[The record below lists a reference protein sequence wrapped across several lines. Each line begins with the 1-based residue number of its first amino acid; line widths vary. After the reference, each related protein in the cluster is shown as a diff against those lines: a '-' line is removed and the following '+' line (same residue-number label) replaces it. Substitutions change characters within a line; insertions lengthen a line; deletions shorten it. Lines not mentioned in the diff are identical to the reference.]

1 MKDIIGKLVKE
12 EVRDI
17 LSESE
22 DMIREI
28 VKNSLLPEL
37 RSAIR
42 ESIAEEIKKILEDVP
57 AMEETEPSSGN
68 THVHSGVED
77 RIHEQK
83 TNLLSRPE
91 HQAPDADPQT
101 PDLRQAEGRYLY
113 CIVEGGENTNLGS
126 IGIDGNEVYA
136 ISYKDLLAFVHNCS
150 AEPYRS
156 EDEEIVKGWIVTHQ
170 DVVDSMWKKTGTVLP
185 MGFDTIIKGDEITGP
200 EENVKKWL
208 TEDYEK
214 LKAKLEKV
222 RGKAEYGVQIFWNPE
237 TMAQKIIKENAEMS
251 KLNEDIKSKP
261 EGTAYM
267 YRQKLAD
274 ILKKEMEKKADEYFK
289 EFYEEIKPF
298 ADDLKVEKTKK
309 TDDEK
314 TQMLMNLS
322 CLMSHDEN
330 RKLGNKLDKIDTLEG
345 FSVRYTGPWPAYSF
359 V

>member
-1 MKDIIGKLVKE
+1 MKE

-28 VKNSLLPEL
+28 VKSSLLPEL
-37 RSAIR
+37 RLAIR
-42 ESIAEEIKKILEDVP
+42 ESIAEEIQGILQKMPSV
-57 AMEETEPSSGN
+57 EETTPSSEN
-68 THVHSGVED
+68 TRANKDD
-77 RIHEQK
+77 RMHNRDIK
-83 TNLLSRPE
+83 PPSNPE
-91 HQAPDADPQT
+91 PQALDAEPRT
-101 PDLRQAEGRYLY
+101 PDTGHWTKDVGQTTGRYLY
-113 CIVEGGENTNLGS
+113 CIVEGDETANLGS

-136 ISYKDLLAFVHNCS
+136 ISYKDLLAFVHDS
-150 AEPYRS
+150 PAEPYRS

-251 KLNEDIKSKP
+251 KLNEEIKSKP

-274 ILKKEMEKKADEYFK
+274 LLKKEMEKKADKYFK
-289 EFYEEIKPF
+289 VFYGEVKPY
-298 ADDLKVEKTKK
+298 AGDLKVEKTKK
-309 TDDEK
+309 TDDESK
-314 TQMLMNLS
+314 QMLMNLS
-322 CLMSHDEN
+322 CLMSHDES
-330 RKLGNKLDKIDTLEG
+330 RKLGNKLDEIDTLEG
-345 FSVRYTGPWPAYSF
+345 FSVRYTGPWPPYSF